1 MGARPR
7 DVGRQGERVVPAGR
21 LVRGSVA
28 AQVDGGHV
36 VAGLRQGD
44 QLIPPGPPELRE
56 AVQQYDKRALA
67 DLGHVKAGAV
77 GGDESML
84 PGSLD
89 EHG

>member
-1 MGARPR
+1 MASACAVPHGL
-7 DVGRQGERVVPAGR
+7 GRAG
-21 LVRGSVA
+21 A
-28 AQVDGGHV
+28 AQVHRRDPVPGVGERADL
-36 VAGLRQGD
+36 VA
-44 QLIPPGPPELRE
+44 PGPPELRE
-56 AVQQYDKRALA
+56 AVQQHDKWALA